1 MIHHY
6 RAIESSSAQMLA
18 CAAASDWS
26 GLRRCA
32 QFCSELIEQLGV
44 AKTPCDLTAS
54 QQQEKNE
61 IMKRVLAIDA
71 QIRHLAEPASER
83 CAHQYPQTA
92 TRLH

>member
-32 QFCSELIEQLGV
+32 QFSGELIQQLRV
-44 AKTPCDLTAS
+44 AKTPCGLTAS
-54 QQQEKNE
+54 QKHEKNE

-71 QIRHLAEPASER
+71 QIRHLAESAAER
-83 CAHQYPQTA
+83 YGRQYQQTA